1 VVSLLELAAPGG
13 DDPASAAATGPD
25 AVIARA
31 EQLHRERAA
40 RLARRNG
47 VETLSRGSRGS
58 DEKGAPREERAEA
71 RLAGGALGR
80 EKTSVL
86 VFSGIA
92 TQSVRRQGR
101 VRVPA
106 VGVARGNR
114 EAEMRA
120 AIAALAPA
128 EPERTKKKR
137 SKLAARAG
145 SAPAAGDEPAL
156 ALDPGESATVGLVR
170 LRRLTIGHASS
181 SEPERRLGLGKKNA
195 DARLR
200 ERKRAELKKE
210 AEAEA
215 EAARRKEPSYFA
227 REIRKF
233 RRSCAEGATAAF
245 HFVFG
250 KDALEEDIS
259 FTDRRRQILRERKGP
274 TVSELREARLHDV
287 DMKLETQPE
296 EIVEDGPLTEI
307 ADWFGRDW
315 WFWNEDAEERAHK
328 IDPARST
335 EEAMRRRRD
344 PLIVKLRFRQYE
356 EHTDAAT

>member
-1 VVSLLELAAPGG
+1 M
-13 DDPASAAATGPD
+13 
-25 AVIARA
+25 
-31 EQLHRERAA
+31 
-40 RLARRNG
+40 
-47 VETLSRGSRGS
+47 
-58 DEKGAPREERAEA
+58 
-71 RLAGGALGR
+71 
-80 EKTSVL
+80 
-86 VFSGIA
+86 
-92 TQSVRRQGR
+92 
-101 VRVPA
+101 RVPA
-106 VGVARGNR
+106 VGAARGNR

-200 ERKRAELKKE
+200 ERKRAELKLKKE
-210 AEAEA
+210 AET
-215 EAARRKEPSYFA
+215 EAASRREPSYFA

>member
-1 VVSLLELAAPGG
+1 
-13 DDPASAAATGPD
+13 
-25 AVIARA
+25 
-31 EQLHRERAA
+31 
-40 RLARRNG
+40 
-47 VETLSRGSRGS
+47 
-58 DEKGAPREERAEA
+58 
-71 RLAGGALGR
+71 
-80 EKTSVL
+80 
-86 VFSGIA
+86 
-92 TQSVRRQGR
+92 
-101 VRVPA
+101 
-106 VGVARGNR
+106 
-114 EAEMRA
+114 M
-120 AIAALAPA
+120 
-128 EPERTKKKR
+128 
-137 SKLAARAG
+137 
-145 SAPAAGDEPAL
+145 
-156 ALDPGESATVGLVR
+156 GLVR